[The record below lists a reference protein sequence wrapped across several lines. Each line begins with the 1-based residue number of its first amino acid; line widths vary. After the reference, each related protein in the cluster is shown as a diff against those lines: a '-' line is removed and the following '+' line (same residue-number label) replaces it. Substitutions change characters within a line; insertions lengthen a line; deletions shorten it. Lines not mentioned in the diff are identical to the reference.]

1 MKILWIT
8 NDLLPEAK
16 SILSKQSCSVN
27 GSGSWVYALYESIQN
42 YVPETEIRIASV
54 SRLVNKLTVISGKSA
69 IYYVLPFEKGNSGVY
84 NSKYEQYW
92 REIEGLYKPDVV
104 HIHGS
109 EYSHGLAYVKACG
122 NSKVVVSIQGLVSV
136 ISNYMYGGIEKKV
149 LNRCLT
155 IHDILTRFTIGS
167 QVKMMK
173 KRGNLEVEL
182 LSSVKHIIGR
192 TTWDKAHGFIIN
204 PTVCYHYNGENLRDE
219 FYSDSWNY
227 KRCTPHTIFMSQ
239 GQYAYKGLHNLL
251 KALAIVKKFYP
262 NVKLIVAGPNILR
275 GCLLKSYVFSTC
287 YGLYIAKL
295 IAKFKLSQNIKFVGP
310 LDAVGM
316 KKQLL
321 ASNIYVL
328 PSYIENSPN
337 SLGEAQLLGVPCIA
351 ADVGGVPDL
360 ISNQDCEVSYRF
372 EDYELLAYHICQF
385 FRKSKIF
392 DNRALREIAAER
404 YNRKKNVNDLLNIYA
419 DISKNSKGC

>member
-1 MKILWIT
+1 M
-8 NDLLPEAK
+8 
-16 SILSKQSCSVN
+16 
-27 GSGSWVYALYESIQN
+27 
-42 YVPETEIRIASV
+42 
-54 SRLVNKLTVISGKSA
+54 
-69 IYYVLPFEKGNSGVY
+69 
-84 NSKYEQYW
+84 
-92 REIEGLYKPDVV
+92 
-104 HIHGS
+104 
-109 EYSHGLAYVKACG
+109 
-122 NSKVVVSIQGLVSV
+122 
-136 ISNYMYGGIEKKV
+136 
-149 LNRCLT
+149 
-155 IHDILTRFTIGS
+155 
-167 QVKMMK
+167 
-173 KRGNLEVEL
+173 
-182 LSSVKHIIGR
+182 
-192 TTWDKAHGFIIN
+192 
-204 PTVCYHYNGENLRDE
+204 
-219 FYSDSWNY
+219 
-227 KRCTPHTIFMSQ
+227 
-239 GQYAYKGLHNLL
+239 HNLL

-275 GCLLKSYVFSTC
+275 GGLLKSYVFSTC